1 MEPIMSDAKDKDR
14 EETEAAERQPDG
26 TILPEER
33 EVPPEDHG
41 HEGLDDEAAAVGRE
55 PRTGI
60 LPARDDDP
68 IANTPGPADEGG
80 NGPASKA

>member
-1 MEPIMSDAKDKDR
+1 MADAKDKDR
-14 EETEAAERQPDG
+14 EETEHQPDG

-33 EVPPEDHG
+33 EVAPEDHG
-41 HEGLDDEAAAVGRE
+41 HEGLDDETAAVGRE

-68 IANTPGPADEGG
+68 IANTPGPADQER
-80 NGPASKA
+80 SE